1 MVQFWCKQRAHYGNY
16 AHNALFV
23 QLIPPK
29 NEQYAHN
36 AHYVHYAQEGCITL
50 TQKALV
56 RPQDP
61 YQKPALDESGL
72 SDF

>member
-1 MVQFWCKQRAHYGNY
+1 MSRVESPLLVQFWCKQRAHYGNY
-16 AHNALFV
+16 AHNALSYEI
-23 QLIPPK
+23 IPPK

-36 AHYVHYAQEGCITL
+36 AHYAHYVQEGCITL

-61 YQKPALDESGL
+61 HLI
-72 SDF
+72 F